1 LIRLPQTR
9 FKAWHGSCHE
19 TLTGF
24 AGTIQGGRMGSAA
37 RYETGEGGRRPLL
50 SRGLKVALVLLALAG
65 LTMAADPGGAGTG
78 GIQNVPAAKAGQP
91 TLAELGAAVGQTRV
105 ALNFVWVLFAGFLVM
120 FMQAGFALAETGFT
134 RAKNAAHTM
143 MMNLMVYAV
152 GIFGFWLCGFALQMG
167 GSGGAAGAAL
177 AAPEGMARLIGP
189 TIHGNVW
196 GLFGARGF
204 FLTGQSY
211 DVSAFAMFLFQM
223 VFMDTALT
231 IPTGAMAER
240 WKLSA
245 FMLYGLV
252 GATLIYPVYAC
263 WAWGGGW
270 LSQLGKHAGLGHGY
284 VDFAGS
290 GVVHLTG
297 GVMALTGAWILGP
310 RIGKYV
316 KGRAQAIPGHDLP
329 MAFLGCFI
337 LAFGWFGFNAGS
349 TLAGTDLRIAV
360 VATNTMLG
368 SAGGALTAY
377 FYTWIRYDRPD
388 PSMAANGLL
397 AGLVAITAPC
407 AFVNAPSAMLIGAI
421 AGVLVVA
428 GALFV
433 ENTLKIDDPVGA
445 IAVHGLNGLWGML
458 ALGLFADGS
467 YGQGWNN
474 GPATGVTGLLYGD
487 ASQLLAQL
495 AGIGA
500 NLAWVGATSAALFKA
515 IDLLVGMRVSAVAE
529 LQGLDY
535 HEVSAPAYPGDGTSL
550 STPVMIYRPAAKAAA
565 VPTAILA
572 KEDA

>member
-1 LIRLPQTR
+1 
-9 FKAWHGSCHE
+9 
-19 TLTGF
+19 
-24 AGTIQGGRMGSAA
+24 MGSKSWGASP
-37 RYETGEGGRRPLL
+37 TVFGDRRLR
-50 SRGLKVALVLLALAG
+50 RGLQVAAAILALS
-65 LTMAADPGGAGTG
+65 T
-78 GIQNVPAAKAGQP
+78 V
-91 TLAELGAAVGQTRV
+91 AELGAAVGQTRV
-105 ALNFVWVLFAGFLVM
+105 SLNFVWVLFAGFLVM

-152 GIFGFWLCGFALQMG
+152 GILGFWVCGFALQMG
-167 GSGGAAGAAL
+167 GSGSAMGAVL
-177 AAPEGMARLIGP
+177 SAPEGMAKLVGP
-189 TIHGNVW
+189 VINGNVW
-196 GLFGARGF
+196 GLFGGKGF

-245 FMLYGLV
+245 FLAYGLV
-252 GATLIYPVYAC
+252 ASMLIYPVYAC

-270 LSQLGKHAGLGHGY
+270 LSQLGKNAGLGHGY

-297 GVMALTGAWILGP
+297 GVMALTGAYILGP
-310 RIGKYV
+310 RIGKFV
-316 KGRAQAIPGHDLP
+316 KGKAQAIPGHDLP

-360 VATNTMLG
+360 VATNTMLA
-368 SAGGALTAY
+368 SAAAAMSAY
-377 FYTWIRYDRPD
+377 LYTWARYDRPD

-397 AGLVAITAPC
+397 AGLVAVTAPC
-407 AFVNAPSAMLIGAI
+407 AFIGAPAAVFIGAI
-421 AGVLVVA
+421 AGVIVVA

-433 ENTLKIDDPVGA
+433 ENTLQVDDPVGA
-445 IAVHGLNGLWGML
+445 IAVHGLNGIWGMV
-458 ALGLFADGS
+458 AVGLFADGT

-474 GPATGVTGLLYGD
+474 GSAAGVTGLFFGD
-487 ASQLLAQL
+487 PRQL
-495 AGIGA
+495 AAQVIGIGA
-500 NLAWVGATSAALFKA
+500 NILWVGATSAVLFKVLDKV
-515 IDLLVGMRVSAVAE
+515 IGMRVSAAVE

-535 HEVSAPAYPGDGTSL
+535 HEVSAPAYPGDGTTL
-550 STPVMIYRPAAKAAA
+550 NTPVVIYAKVPKPAKPVLPVVLGENA
-565 VPTAILA
+565 
-572 KEDA
+572 

>member
-1 LIRLPQTR
+1 MKHAEWRT
-9 FKAWHGSCHE
+9 
-19 TLTGF
+19 F
-24 AGTIQGGRMGSAA
+24 ASGIPAGRQGRM
-37 RYETGEGGRRPLL
+37 P
-50 SRGLKVALVLLALAG
+50 RGLQVAVTMLALGTLAW
-65 LTMAADPGGAGTG
+65 AADPGGTATG
-78 GIQNVPAAKAGQP
+78 GIQNVPAASPGQP
-91 TLAELGAAVGQTRV
+91 TLLELGAAVGQTRV
-105 ALNFVWVLFAGFLVM
+105 ALNFVWMLFAGFLVM

-143 MMNLMVYAV
+143 MMNLMIYAI
-152 GIFGFWLCGFALQMG
+152 GILGFWVCGFALQMG
-167 GSGGAAGAAL
+167 GSGAAMGAAVS
-177 AAPEGMARLIGP
+177 APEGMSRLVGP
-189 TIHGNVW
+189 TIHGNLW

-204 FLTGQSY
+204 LLTGQSY
-211 DVSAFAMFLFQM
+211 DVSAFAVFLFQM

-245 FMLYGLV
+245 FTIYGLV
-252 GATLIYPVYAC
+252 GAMLIYPVYAC

-270 LSQLGKHAGLGHGY
+270 LSQLGRTLGLGHGY

-310 RIGKYV
+310 RIGKFV
-316 KGRAQAIPGHDLP
+316 RGKAQAIPGHDLP

-349 TLAGTDLRIAV
+349 TLAGTDLRLAV
-360 VATNTMLG
+360 VATNTMLASG
-368 SAGGALTAY
+368 AGAFAAY
-377 FYTWIRYDRPD
+377 LYTWGRYERPD

-407 AFVNAPSAMLIGAI
+407 AFVNAPAAVLIGAV

-445 IAVHGLNGLWGML
+445 IAVHGFNGIWGML

-467 YGQGWNN
+467 YGQAMNG
-474 GPATGVTGLLYGD
+474 GPAAGVTGLLYGD
-487 ASQLLAQL
+487 PRQLLAQV

-500 NLAWVGATSAALFKA
+500 NILWVGATSAACFKL
-515 IDLLVGMRVSAVAE
+515 IDLTIGMRVAPAVE

-550 STPVMIYRPAAKAAA
+550 GTPVMVYEPAPRPEPAG
-565 VPTAILA
+565 AILQG
-572 KEDA
+572 ERS